1 MSNIS
6 PLHAFTWYSL
16 SFLDITYF
24 LSIYYDVFIIYSLQ
38 CSKKCNGGVK
48 TRVVECV
55 QRIAHGHI
63 INRPDTDCGTDKP
76 LDSRLCNP
84 NACSSQEAVMVSDV
98 AQKYEQAT
106 TEEDVMLKVG
116 GEATVYRGVEMKMRC
131 PVNKRYT

>member
-1 MSNIS
+1 MNNRE
-6 PLHAFTWYSL
+6 LFDL
-16 SFLDITYF
+16 YF
-24 LSIYYDVFIIYSLQ
+24 LQ

-116 GEATVYRGVEMKMRC
+116 GEATVYRGVEMKLRC
-131 PVNKRYT
+131 PVNKRYL